1 MKTLG
6 TNIRYLRLARN
17 MQQDQLAKMLGFKT
31 FTTIQK
37 WETDLANP
45 NLETVAKLAEIFGVT
60 IDDLVNKDCSNLE
73 DKKTRQEV
81 TEMADMLIKDK
92 QLQLLVETASDSSHS
107 DVAAAYAVLLAL
119 KKKGE

>member
-1 MKTLG
+1 MSLLG
-6 TNIRYLRLARN
+6 ANIRYLRLAHS
-17 MQQDQLAKMLGFKT
+17 MQQDQLAKLLGFKS
-31 FTTIQK
+31 FSTIQYY
-37 WETDLANP
+37 ETDKREP
-45 NLETVAKLAEIFGVT
+45 SIGTVKKIADIFGVS
-60 IDDLVNKDCSNLE
+60 IDDLINKDCSNLE

-92 QLQLLVETASDSSHS
+92 QLQLLVETASDSSPS